1 MLINFHF
8 ASALEEEEE
17 EEDEEEEEEEKR
29 SIVSVPA
36 SGVKV
41 NEQKAMA
48 TMGIISELTCLSTWG
63 GACMYACVYMC
74 CASVIH
80 MMKTH
85 K

>member
-1 MLINFHF
+1 MLIIFHF

-48 TMGIISELTCLSTWG
+48 TMGIISELTCLST
-63 GACMYACVYMC
+63 
-74 CASVIH
+74 
-80 MMKTH
+80 
-85 K
+85 